1 MTKTFCHLPFVHF
14 ALNPDGLAKP
24 CCRFA
29 TYARGEQ
36 ELRNWWNVNHNNI
49 GSKNVLNSDEFASVR
64 EAMIEGKEV
73 PGCWKCHNEEK
84 TVGYSMRTFYN
95 NKFLNHDRSVK
106 LKYLEVGFGN
116 YCNLSCRTCS
126 SELSTSWY
134 EDDVKLSKKY
144 EGHAPHKKIIDIPF
158 NWKSEDF
165 EYIEEIK
172 FVGGEPMLNP
182 NFNKFL
188 KTVLDTGNG
197 KNIKLNIYTNSS
209 WFPKKATVDLLKEF
223 ENVFIWLSIDAYSK
237 LNDYIRNGSNWETL
251 SKSALNYLDLEKE
264 STVFSIMLT
273 PTLNILNVSQ
283 IYKLVDWWVNAR
295 NERNLSFRNKKI
307 LSSEVQFGSG
317 DIIFSKVYNPDSL
330 NIKHYPN
337 KIDLIN
343 FYKNIVSFSN
353 NLELRDFYDRTYH
366 KIIKMLEQEINE
378 KVDLISFIQFTKD
391 LDLLRNQ
398 NFKEIL
404 PELYN
409 DITIELAKDNL
420 TYEGISG
427 KL

>member
-14 ALNPDGLAKP
+14 ALKPDGLAKP

-197 KNIKLNIYTNSS
+197 KNESILIVTILPSVSLSFTLLSPIAANCAPSAARPPRPKPHGNCSGFSNPGIKNRANLVHRDTSSVETLLRPRSSSSANILDIMYTAK
-209 WFPKKATVDLLKEF
+209 PIPIKATDITLALFWRSAKLLS
-223 ENVFIWLSIDAYSK
+223 NLLMYPSYSFSSFSVA
-237 LNDYIRNGSNWETL
+237 LRA
-251 SKSALNYLDLEKE
+251 SAVISPFN
-264 STVFSIMLT
+264 FS
-273 PTLNILNVSQ
+273 
-283 IYKLVDWWVNAR
+283 
-295 NERNLSFRNKKI
+295 RNL
-307 LSSEVQFGSG
+307 
-317 DIIFSKVYNPDSL
+317 
-330 NIKHYPN
+330 
-337 KIDLIN
+337 
-343 FYKNIVSFSN
+343 
-353 NLELRDFYDRTYH
+353 
-366 KIIKMLEQEINE
+366 
-378 KVDLISFIQFTKD
+378 
-391 LDLLRNQ
+391 
-398 NFKEIL
+398 
-404 PELYN
+404 
-409 DITIELAKDNL
+409 AA
-420 TYEGISG
+420 
-427 KL
+427 